1 MYGFIYHLLCKTNSH
16 CTAAQGKSLSL
27 ICGALRWLEDSE
39 SRDRQRVEQML
50 DGGAGPSTGT
60 EIQDV
65 DSGEKTSGSGGMLV
79 FFPWCPLLL
88 WLLNLPLWLKCVY
101 TLE

>member
-1 MYGFIYHLLCKTNSH
+1 MTSWLHHTYYSSIYRSYNIYGFIYYLLCKTDSH

-39 SRDRQRVEQML
+39 SRDRQRVEQTL
-50 DGGAGPSTGT
+50 AGGAGPSTGT

-65 DSGEKTSGSGGMLV
+65 DSGEKTVGGMLV
-79 FFPWCPLLL
+79 FFPWCPLLM
-88 WLLNLPLWLKCVY
+88 
-101 TLE
+101 